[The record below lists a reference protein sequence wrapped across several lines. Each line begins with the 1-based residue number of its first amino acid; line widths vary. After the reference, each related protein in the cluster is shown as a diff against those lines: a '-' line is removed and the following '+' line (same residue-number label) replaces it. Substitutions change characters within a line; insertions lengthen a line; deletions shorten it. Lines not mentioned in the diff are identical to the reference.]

1 MNLHFKQ
8 VCPHFYNKPVN
19 SHCLKEE
26 ASWLCN
32 HQVMDND
39 FIKNGRE
46 MEKERIQII
55 SSQSE
60 QYQSNKFPE
69 NKTVEQDVCGSAQSR
84 DTKL

>member
-1 MNLHFKQ
+1 
-8 VCPHFYNKPVN
+8 
-19 SHCLKEE
+19 
-26 ASWLCN
+26 
-32 HQVMDND
+32 MDND